1 MEFLQFFMWIMFF
14 CYDFFMYLKFVYVV
28 DEYNKKNNGD
38 DVWN

>member
-1 MEFLQFFMWIMFF
+1 MRIMFF
-14 CYDFFMYLKFVYVV
+14 RYDFFTYSKFAYVV